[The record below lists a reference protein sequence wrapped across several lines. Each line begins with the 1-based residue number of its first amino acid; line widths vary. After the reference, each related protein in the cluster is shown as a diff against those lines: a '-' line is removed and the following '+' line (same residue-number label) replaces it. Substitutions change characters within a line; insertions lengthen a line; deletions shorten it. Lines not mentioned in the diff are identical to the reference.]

1 MELARQWGLADLAYF
16 YTTSTA
22 DAQLEASSLTDAYLI
37 RTTNSAADA
46 LVLVVKQ
53 AGRSAVVRYLFK
65 RVKENEWRS
74 VHGDVCVSGTFTDF
88 LKVLIG
94 TTRAVPLVDVERVK
108 QQQEQQRSRSLQE
121 QTLRVVRKNSAPQV
135 AAEWLAVVRA
145 NALVALDPVHNDVDG
160 VSLALEPHYLGA
172 DIDALGAAAL
182 LAGRPPRTFLVRLG
196 GVDRR
201 QTVVSAVRA
210 SGQLGHVVMDRAA
223 LIRPTVRESILAT
236 PEFRLPLTRSAVER
250 EFVPCTVRLAEQPLG
265 SGAASVVLRGTLDNR
280 IDVALKKLVTAA
292 TAEATL
298 FAEADSMF
306 KIAPHPNVACLFGLV
321 LAPPA
326 LVLEF
331 CDGGSLDQ
339 ALGLEDLAHRRVFSD
354 AECRQL
360 ALGVARGMAHLHAAR
375 IVHRDLASRNVLLRL
390 APLTAKVSDFGM
402 SRIVDDDGSG
412 QTMTLAGPIKWQA
425 PEQFRGTPRQYSLK
439 SDVFSFAVLLT
450 ELVGNRLP
458 WPDVTNMQAAV
469 AVHRGE
475 RTPVPERMTP
485 PLRSVVDRCWAQA
498 ADARPSMADVV
509 AMLEADDD

>member
-1 MELARQWGLADLAYF
+1 LD
-16 YTTSTA
+16 TTKRKSKKKNT
-22 DAQLEASSLTDAYLI
+22 QLITLV
-37 RTTNSAADA
+37 TN
-46 LVLVVKQ
+46 
-53 AGRSAVVRYLFK
+53 
-65 RVKENEWRS
+65 
-74 VHGDVCVSGTFTDF
+74 
-88 LKVLIG
+88 
-94 TTRAVPLVDVERVK
+94 
-108 QQQEQQRSRSLQE
+108 
-121 QTLRVVRKNSAPQV
+121 VVRKKSAPLV
-135 AAEWLAVVRA
+135 ALASPPPAAAAPTEWLAVVRA

-160 VSLALEPHYLGA
+160 VSLALEPYYFGA
-172 DIDALGAAAL
+172 DVNALGAAAL
-182 LAGRPPRTFLVRLG
+182 LAGRPPTTFLARLG
-196 GVDRR
+196 GVDRK
-201 QTVVSAVRA
+201 QVVVSAVRA

-223 LIRPTVRESILAT
+223 LIRPTVRESIRAM
-236 PEFRLPLTRSAVER
+236 PAFRLPLTRSAVER

-265 SGAASVVLRGTLDNR
+265 AGAASVVLRGQLDNR
-280 IDVALKKLVTAA
+280 IDVAVKRLVTTTAAA

-298 FAEADSMF
+298 FAEADSML
-306 KIAPHPNVACLFGLV
+306 KIAAHANVACLYGLV

-339 ALGLEDLAHRRVFSD
+339 ALGLEDPAHRRVFGD
-354 AECRQL
+354 AECRHL

-390 APLTAKVSDFGM
+390 SPLTAKVSDFGM

-412 QTMTLAGPIKWQA
+412 ETMTLTGPIKWQA

-450 ELVGNRLP
+450 ELVGNCLP

-485 PLRSVVDRCWAQA
+485 LLRAVVDRCWAQA
-498 ADARPSMADVV
+498 ADARPTMADVV
-509 AMLEADDD
+509 AMLDADEA